1 MLQKKKPLTKSLSK
15 RKEKIGWLAKILGS
29 EYRIVKVTKG
39 LKPGRVVVFS
49 HTIYIREED

>member
-1 MLQKKKPLTKSLSK
+1 MLQKKKPLTK
-15 RKEKIGWLAKILGS
+15 RKAKIGWLAKILGS

-39 LKPGRVVVFS
+39 LKSGRVVIFG